1 MFRQNK
7 KPIVAGRNSKGSR
20 MFDGLV
26 GNAEVVSLIRRFAVS
41 GRMPNAMVFAGPDGV
56 GKRQFAFEIGR
67 MFACQRLADREACGS
82 CPACR
87 RVGPIELPEPIDRNK
102 ARFEKVVFGE
112 HGDIGLVAPYRR
124 FILVDAIRDL
134 EAQGRFRPFEGRA
147 RLFIIDE
154 ADKMNEAASNA
165 LLKTLEEPAPTTHI
179 CLITSRAERL
189 LPTIRSRCQI
199 VRFAPLRAAE
209 IERVLVE
216 RRGFS
221 AADAALAARL
231 SGGSVGRAFAM
242 DLGEF
247 RARRERLV
255 SVLENATV
263 QANFAEVLRISEE
276 LTDAKNKDRF
286 ESNLDILES
295 LLRDVWMVG
304 SGGPSDLIVNSDLL
318 EVLSKFS
325 SNASPAEV
333 SDWLED
339 IQELRKQLAVNVNL
353 RIATDALFV
362 RMAA

>member
-1 MFRQNK
+1 MFN
-7 KPIVAGRNSKGSR
+7 
-20 MFDGLV
+20 GLI
-26 GNAEVVSLIRRFAVS
+26 GNADVVKLIRRLAAS

-67 MFACQRLADREACGS
+67 MFACRQPIDIEACGR
-82 CPACR
+82 CPACER
-87 RVGPIELPEPIDRNK
+87 IGPIELPEPIDRNK
-102 ARFEKVVFGE
+102 GRFEKVFFGE
-112 HGDIGLVAPYRR
+112 HGDVGFVAAYRR

-179 CLITSRAERL
+179 CLITSRPERL

-199 VRFAPLRAAE
+199 VRFAPVPVAE
-209 IERVLVE
+209 IEQMLVE
-216 RRGFS
+216 TQGS
-221 AADAALAARL
+221 STPDAVLAARL

-247 RARRERLV
+247 RARRERLLA
-255 SVLENATV
+255 VLMNATG
-263 QANFAEVLRISEE
+263 QPNFVEVLRISEE

-295 LLRDVWMVG
+295 LVRDIWVVR
-304 SGGPSDLIVNSDLL
+304 SGGSPDLIVNADVV
-318 EVLSKFS
+318 EVLTEFS
-325 SNASPAEV
+325 SKASSAELAG
-333 SDWLED
+333 WLED
-339 IQELRKQLAVNVNL
+339 IQELRKQMAVNVNL
-353 RIATDALFV
+353 KIATDALLV